1 MLCSSCPVSLQPA
14 RARCR
19 VANWP
24 GDDRD
29 EGVHRTP
36 PASRSSR
43 SSSRRRSDARRA
55 QLRIVD
61 VGWEWRAG
69 MAYPMAVRASDG
81 STRRVA
87 ALAKDDDPTRETRPN
102 QNRLYQ
108 RITRRPSVA
117 EPPPGRK
124 PQFAAV
130 PEQQAQPPPAELMTA
145 SAASQHGPPRS
156 TTARERLV
164 VLPRCRSRDA
174 SRASSA
180 CRPAIREATSARRSA
195 ITCGSSAV
203 EFAAVAGMTP
213 ARDLRGVV
221 ERHVEPAQVDQEPQ
235 VLDIRL
241 AVLAVGVLA
250 PVCAREPA
258 GSLVEPDRV
267 GRHPDPFRQL
277 ADPHRRSKPWSA
289 SNVKRPR
296 RRPPRRS
303 TPPAT

>member
-1 MLCSSCPVSLQPA
+1 MEPRRKL
-14 RARCR
+14 
-19 VANWP
+19 
-24 GDDRD
+24 
-29 EGVHRTP
+29 
-36 PASRSSR
+36 SSR
-43 SSSRRRSDARRA
+43 
-55 QLRIVD
+55 
-61 VGWEWRAG
+61 
-69 MAYPMAVRASDG
+69 
-81 STRRVA
+81 
-87 ALAKDDDPTRETRPN
+87 
-102 QNRLYQ
+102 
-108 RITRRPSVA
+108 
-117 EPPPGRK
+117 
-124 PQFAAV
+124 AV
-130 PEQQAQPPPAELMTA
+130 PEQQAQPPPAEPRTA

-195 ITCGSSAV
+195 IRCGSSAV

-213 ARDLRGVV
+213 ARDLRRVV

-250 PVCAREPA
+250 PVGPREPA

-267 GRHPDPFRQL
+267 GRHPDTFRQL

-296 RRPPRRS
+296 RRPPGLPR
-303 TPPAT
+303 PAP